1 MAALKPPMFSI
12 IPTGTMAQQYL
23 HRARMFRAA
32 AAQLPDYSN
41 GEQFWPKYALL
52 MHAIEL
58 SLKAF
63 AQHSVENGKP
73 PGKEPKQHDL
83 LGWYQL
89 ALEYG
94 LSNEPSVA
102 DNLDLLNQL
111 HITHYTRYPQDWD
124 TLVPDASVIA
134 DTTVDHL
141 IDTFTQSINPR

>member
-1 MAALKPPMFSI
+1 MKPPMFSI
-12 IPTGTMAQQYL
+12 SPAGNMAQQYL
-23 HRARMFRAA
+23 HRARMFRDAA
-32 AAQLPDYSN
+32 IPLPDYLN

-52 MHAIEL
+52 THAIEL

-94 LSNEPSVA
+94 LPNEPSVA
-102 DNLDLLNQL
+102 DNLDVLNQL
-111 HITHYTRYPQDWD
+111 HLTHYTRYPQNRSAA
-124 TLVPDASVIA
+124 VPDASVIA

-141 IDTFTQSINPR
+141 IVTFTQSINPR

>member
-1 MAALKPPMFSI
+1 MKPPMFSI
-12 IPTGTMAQQYL
+12 SPAGNMAQQYL
-23 HRARMFRAA
+23 HRARMFRDAA
-32 AAQLPDYSN
+32 IPLPDYLN

-52 MHAIEL
+52 THALEL

-73 PGKEPKQHDL
+73 PAKEPKQHDL

-94 LSNEPSVA
+94 LPNEPSVA
-102 DNLDLLNQL
+102 DNLDVLNQL
-111 HITHYTRYPQDWD
+111 HLTHYTRYPQNRSAA
-124 TLVPDASVIA
+124 VPDASVIA

-141 IDTFTQSINPR
+141 IVTFTQSINPR

>member
-1 MAALKPPMFSI
+1 MKPPMFSI
-12 IPTGTMAQQYL
+12 SPAGNMAQQYL
-23 HRARMFRAA
+23 HRARMFRDAA
-32 AAQLPDYSN
+32 IPLPDYLN

-52 MHAIEL
+52 THALEL

-94 LSNEPSVA
+94 LPNEPSVA
-102 DNLDLLNQL
+102 DNLDVLNQL
-111 HITHYTRYPQDWD
+111 HLTHYTRYPQNRSAA
-124 TLVPDASVIA
+124 VPDASVIA

-141 IDTFTQSINPR
+141 IVTFTQSINPR

>member
-1 MAALKPPMFSI
+1 
-12 IPTGTMAQQYL
+12 
-23 HRARMFRAA
+23 MFRDAA
-32 AAQLPDYSN
+32 IPLPDYLN

-52 MHAIEL
+52 THAIEL

-94 LSNEPSVA
+94 LPNEPSVA
-102 DNLDLLNQL
+102 DNLDVLNQL
-111 HITHYTRYPQDWD
+111 HLTHYTRYPQNRSAA
-124 TLVPDASVIA
+124 VPDASVIA

-141 IDTFTQSINPR
+141 IVTFTQSINPR

>member
-1 MAALKPPMFSI
+1 MKPPMFSI
-12 IPTGTMAQQYL
+12 SPAGNMAQQYL
-23 HRARMFRAA
+23 HRARMFRDAA
-32 AAQLPDYSN
+32 IPLPDYLN

-52 MHAIEL
+52 THALEL

-94 LSNEPSVA
+94 LPNEPSVA
-102 DNLDLLNQL
+102 DNLDVLNQL
-111 HITHYTRYPQDWD
+111 HLTHYTRYPQNRSAA
-124 TLVPDASVIA
+124 VPDASVIA

-141 IDTFTQSINPR
+141 IGTFTQSINPR

>member
-1 MAALKPPMFSI
+1 
-12 IPTGTMAQQYL
+12 
-23 HRARMFRAA
+23 MFRDAA
-32 AAQLPDYSN
+32 IPLPDYLN

-52 MHAIEL
+52 THAIEL

-94 LSNEPSVA
+94 LPDEPSVA
-102 DNLDLLNQL
+102 DNLDVLNQL
-111 HITHYTRYPQDWD
+111 HLTHYTRYPQNRSAA
-124 TLVPDASVIA
+124 VPDASVIA

-141 IDTFTQSINPR
+141 IVTFTQSINPR

>member
-1 MAALKPPMFSI
+1 MKPPMFSI
-12 IPTGTMAQQYL
+12 SPAGNMAQQYL
-23 HRARMFRAA
+23 HRARMFRDAA
-32 AAQLPDYSN
+32 IPLPDYLN

-52 MHAIEL
+52 THAIEL

-94 LSNEPSVA
+94 LPDEPSVA
-102 DNLDLLNQL
+102 DNLDVLNQL
-111 HITHYTRYPQDWD
+111 HLTHYTRYPQNRSAA
-124 TLVPDASVIA
+124 VPDASVIA

-141 IDTFTQSINPR
+141 IVTFTQSINPR

>member
-1 MAALKPPMFSI
+1 MFSI
-12 IPTGTMAQQYL
+12 SPAGNMAQQYL
-23 HRARMFRAA
+23 HRARMFRDAA
-32 AAQLPDYSN
+32 IPLPDYLN

-52 MHAIEL
+52 THALEL

-94 LSNEPSVA
+94 LPNEPSVA
-102 DNLDLLNQL
+102 DNLDVLNQL
-111 HITHYTRYPQDWD
+111 HLTHYTRYPQNRSAA
-124 TLVPDASVIA
+124 VPDASVIA

-141 IDTFTQSINPR
+141 IVTFTQSINPR